1 MREAPGWPLGPT
13 GPSSI
18 LPLGGAMTIRKGEAS
33 PSSLQKSL
41 GSDFQ
46 LPSRLGSSLF
56 QGWRP
61 VQGWPESPHPLGGG
75 SSTPGEP
82 RWKAVGRRG
91 SVRQMR
97 CPGCKCEGATS
108 RSGLREGR
116 CGAGLWAS
124 PKHQGCLPSTH
135 TRWRVLT

>member
-18 LPLGGAMTIRKGEAS
+18 LPLGGAMTIRKARLRPLVCRNHLEVI
-33 PSSLQKSL
+33 SSFPPAWGAPCSKAGDPCRAGLRAPIL
-41 GSDFQ
+41 WVGAAA
-46 LPSRLGSSLF
+46 
-56 QGWRP
+56 
-61 VQGWPESPHPLGGG
+61 
-75 SSTPGEP
+75 PGEP